1 MGRVLAG
8 MEEKCFVKGFFWKKE
23 FLWGEEQKSRIKNGG
38 V

>member
-23 FLWGEEQKSRIKNGG
+23 FLWEEQQSFRKENKG